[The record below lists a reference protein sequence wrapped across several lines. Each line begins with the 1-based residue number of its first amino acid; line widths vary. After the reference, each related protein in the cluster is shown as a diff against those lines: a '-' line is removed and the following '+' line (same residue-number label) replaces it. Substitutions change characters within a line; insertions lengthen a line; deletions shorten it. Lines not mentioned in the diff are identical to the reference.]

1 MFSNVT
7 KMVVFVRM
15 VTWEPLEEFLVVE
28 CDDVTPCMRKPQ
40 QWDTQRQQGHFRT
53 PSFNLNG
60 ISFSISATA
69 EPPFH
74 LASITQMIYEMW
86 QKAHQRYS
94 IHMFTI

>member
-1 MFSNVT
+1 
-7 KMVVFVRM
+7 M

-60 ISFSISATA
+60 ISFSISANMYSNA
-69 EPPFH
+69 ILEPGKILGVKPRRT
-74 LASITQMIYEMW
+74 TQQENSW
-86 QKAHQRYS
+86 PS
-94 IHMFTI
+94 FTLLNVSRGW